1 MVAFIGFY
9 FIPLHGL
16 MNINEKITM
25 KRFFYAMVGLL
36 VSMQTMADVF
46 VTTGNGTTWTIG
58 KLLEESSAFELT
70 ANGEIV
76 MHDDVTIAEAD
87 SFAIC
92 PGDELWMSDKVRLTV
107 LGGCSFDAGE
117 EGASINAWG
126 DSDKPFGLWI
136 EGEHR
141 VKMNNI
147 TFRGAGLSAH
157 VKEGMDIMN
166 CQFLDHNA
174 VSASYALS
182 LGPDMSSYHVS
193 NCSFSNC
200 QRSAIGSGAN
210 ICVSMVVENCTFDCN
225 GVSNRNYPQLNLT
238 VGENVVI
245 RNNVIQGDRAHTM
258 VGGIVV
264 ANLMGFAGTFHTLIE
279 NNVIENNR
287 FGVATYVGQEAV
299 IRGNMIRN
307 NNTEVN
313 PMNGGSGINVY
324 DPYMVQTTRI
334 EDNWIEGNL
343 WGITVVGGAEVNVGK
358 TADPAAAD
366 YNPGNNTFY
375 NNGFDGAI
383 YDLYNNSSNTVYA
396 QGNYWKTAATQDANG
411 IEAVVFH
418 MNDDAKLGE
427 VIFSDWKTE
436 DHTAVEHVEDDATL
450 TEVYSL
456 NGVRLDGMQK
466 GVNIV
471 RSNGKMK
478 KIVR

>member
-396 QGNYWKTAATQDANG
+396 QGNYWKTSATQNANG

-436 DHTAVEHVEDDATL
+436 DHTAVEHVEADATL

>member
-117 EGASINAWG
+117 EGSSINAWG

-436 DHTAVEHVEDDATL
+436 DHTAVEHVEADATL

>member
-1 MVAFIGFY
+1 
-9 FIPLHGL
+9 
-16 MNINEKITM
+16 
-25 KRFFYAMVGLL
+25 MVGLL

-436 DHTAVEHVEDDATL
+436 DHTAVEHVEADATL

>member
-383 YDLYNNSSNTVYA
+383 
-396 QGNYWKTAATQDANG
+396 
-411 IEAVVFH
+411 
-418 MNDDAKLGE
+418 
-427 VIFSDWKTE
+427 
-436 DHTAVEHVEDDATL
+436 
-450 TEVYSL
+450 
-456 NGVRLDGMQK
+456 
-466 GVNIV
+466 
-471 RSNGKMK
+471 
-478 KIVR
+478 

>member
-436 DHTAVEHVEDDATL
+436 DHTAVEHVEADATL

>member
-1 MVAFIGFY
+1 MK
-9 FIPLHGL
+9 
-16 MNINEKITM
+16 KI
-25 KRFFYAMVGLL
+25 FYAVVCLM
-36 VSMQTMADVF
+36 VSMQTMADEF
-46 VTTGNGTTWTIG
+46 VTAGNGTTWTIG
-58 KLLEESSAFELT
+58 KLLEESSALGVT

-76 MHDDVTIAEAD
+76 MYNDVTIAEAD

-92 PGDELWMSDKVRLTV
+92 PGDELWLSDKVRLTV

-117 EGASINAWG
+117 EGASFNAWG
-126 DSDKPFGLWI
+126 ETDKPFGLWI

-141 VKMNNI
+141 VTMNNI

-157 VKEGMDIMN
+157 VKEGMDITN
-166 CQFLDHNA
+166 CHFFDHNA

-182 LGPDMSSYHVS
+182 MGPDLSSYHIS
-193 NCSFSNC
+193 DCSFSDC

-210 ICVSMVVENCTFDCN
+210 IRVSMVVENCTFDSN

-238 VGENVVI
+238 VGENVII
-245 RNNVIQGDRAHTM
+245 RNNVIQGDRSHTM
-258 VGGIVV
+258 VGGLVV
-264 ANLMGFAGTFHTLIE
+264 ANMMGFAGTYNTLIE
-279 NNVIENNR
+279 NNVIEDNR
-287 FGVATYVGQEAV
+287 FGLATYVGQDAI
-299 IRGNMIRN
+299 IRGNLIRN

-324 DPYMVQTTRI
+324 DPYMIQTTRI

-358 TADPAAAD
+358 TADPTSAD

-375 NNGFDGAI
+375 NNGFDGTV
-383 YDLYNNSSNTVYA
+383 YDLYNNSANTVYA
-396 QGNYWKTAATQDANG
+396 QGNYWKTAATQDAQG

-418 MNDDAKLGE
+418 KNDDAKLGE
-427 VIFSDWKTE
+427 VIFSGWNTE
-436 DHTAVEHVEDDATL
+436 DHTAIEHAEADAVV
-450 TEVYSL
+450 TEVYSM
-456 NGVRLDGMQK
+456 NGVRLSRMQK

-471 RSNGKMK
+471 RSNGQTK

>member
-436 DHTAVEHVEDDATL
+436 DHTAVEHVEADATL

-456 NGVRLDGMQK
+456 NGERLDGMQK